1 MSVREHSLGRGYP
14 GATRF
19 VTKLSPVR
27 PHNGHGAGGC
37 RDCGEGATKGQTW
50 QLGMRTGSQT
60 LVTEGR
66 DTLGCCQ
73 THQVAFL
80 LDKGRSHPR
89 GYEDDVSS
97 FSLEGRLISL
107 VSGHEIFPDDGS
119 VVDVRMHLLC

>member
-1 MSVREHSLGRGYP
+1 
-14 GATRF
+14 
-19 VTKLSPVR
+19 VTPDGVGLDEVALNLPPVVDKER
-27 PHNGHGAGGC
+27 
-37 RDCGEGATKGQTW
+37 
-50 QLGMRTGSQT
+50 
-60 LVTEGR
+60 VV
-66 DTLGCCQ
+66 GCCQ
-73 THQVAFL
+73 AHQVAFL